1 VSRAGPPSHEAVPVL
16 LTPVGTN
23 ALPTAVADLLR
34 GTFDPA
40 DPWCSSVQA
49 SDACL
54 DPGFTVAFGGTAVLT
69 EAALRQAAQA
79 VSGQTYV
86 VFDDQSPSAAEIF
99 WTELDLRPVYGQGGA
114 AEELT
119 VGGICADRGAF
130 EGVRWLAAYGD
141 AFATVFGAAYDLFAG
156 GRYVTDRDDV
166 PRSPGRSAPSCVRV
180 PDMPGDLVN
189 AAGVSLSGNV
199 APAGAFELSDERR
212 FELSAPVEQR
222 IADVFEGTDTDRD
235 PDDGTPTRIGF
246 ADDGLDSVLAVSRT
260 EPAGVEGASID
271 LHIRRGL
278 SPAEPDT
285 FDGAISLT
293 TGLGSVLGTV
303 SGEALFADGVWRL
316 RGQVNLTGG
325 SWSATAGG
333 GGFTADLT
341 ANMTDPTDDEIRWQI
356 DALLPSAGA

>member
-1 VSRAGPPSHEAVPVL
+1 VSRAGTPSHDAVPVL

-34 GTFDPA
+34 GSFDPA

-54 DPGFTVAFGGTAVLT
+54 DPGFTVAFGGTAVLS

-86 VFDDQSPSAAEIF
+86 VFDDQAPSVAATF

-114 AEELT
+114 AEEVT
-119 VGGICADRGAF
+119 VGRICADRGAF
-130 EGVRWLAAYGD
+130 QGVRWFAAYAD
-141 AFATVFGAAYDLFAG
+141 AAATVFGAEHDLLTS
-156 GRYVTDRDDV
+156 GRYVADPDGV
-166 PRSPGRSAPSCVRV
+166 PRSPGDSAPTCLRV

-189 AAGVSLSGNV
+189 AAGVSLSGN
-199 APAGAFELSDERR
+199 AADAGSFDVSDGRR
-212 FELSAPVEQR
+212 FELSSPIEHRA
-222 IADVFEGTDTDRD
+222 ADDFEGTDTDRD
-235 PDDGTPTRIGF
+235 RDDGTLTRISF
-246 ADDGLDSVLAVSRT
+246 ADDGLDGVLAVSRT
-260 EPAGVEGASID
+260 EPAGVGGASID
-271 LHIRRGL
+271 LRIRRGL
-278 SPAEPDT
+278 APADPDT

-303 SGEALFADGVWRL
+303 SGQALFADGVWRL
-316 RGQVNLTGG
+316 RGQVTLTGG
-325 SWSATAGG
+325 SWNATAGG

-341 ANMTDPTDDEIRWQI
+341 ANLTDPTDDEIRWQI
-356 DALLPSAGA
+356 DALMPPPQG